1 MLHELRLS
9 QGTPVRL
16 TQSGVNFAIAAH
28 RGPRD
33 NGAVVDWGAGTYE
46 KTAADLEPV
55 AQAVVTQARIAPDEM
70 VVDVACG
77 TGNAAL
83 LAAARGAR
91 VVGVDGAARLLEVAR
106 DRARAA
112 DLAVDFRHGDLHALP
127 IDDEAADVV
136 VSVFGI
142 IFATDPLQALREVA
156 RVLDPGGRAL
166 LTAWIPEGPIDAML
180 TVRNQILGRVM
191 QGPPQKRFGWADREV
206 LAGAAAEAGLSLATT
221 TRGELPVRA
230 ASPEQYIDGAQ
241 DHPMALAARP
251 LVARAGIADELREA
265 MTAVLRAGNE
275 EPDAFLV
282 HNPYVVHELRVA

>member
-1 MLHELRLS
+1 M
-9 QGTPVRL
+9 
-16 TQSGVNFAIAAH
+16 
-28 RGPRD
+28 
-33 NGAVVDWGAGTYE
+33 VDWGAGTYE
-46 KTAADLEPV
+46 KTAADLQPV
-55 AQAVVTQARIAPDEM
+55 AQAVVTQARIAPDEV

-83 LAAARGAR
+83 LAAERGAR

-112 DLAVDFRHGDLHALP
+112 DLAVDFRPGDLHALP
-127 IDDEAADVV
+127 IDDDAADVV

-142 IFATDPLQALREVA
+142 IFAKDPLHALREVA

-166 LTAWIPEGPIDAML
+166 LTAWVPEGPIDAML

-191 QGPPQKRFGWADREV
+191 QGPPQKGFGWADREP
-206 LAGAAAEAGLSLATT
+206 LAGAAAEAGLVLATT
-221 TRGELPVRA
+221 TQGELPVRA
-230 ASPEQYIDGAQ
+230 ASPEQYVDAAQ
-241 DHPMALAARP
+241 DHPMALAVRP
-251 LVARAGIADELREA
+251 LVERAGIADELREA

-282 HNPYVVHELRVA
+282 HNPYVVHELHVA